1 MQSRL
6 TINCMPQYSADF
18 GKLTAFLR
26 SLDPSAIVVSIDSM
40 NAANRVYEL
49 QKALPN
55 AKIIARYVFPQDGGM
70 HTKPQAAGD
79 LRKYVVSPL
88 DAINA
93 WGDLGRDG
101 RMLYLANE
109 PQANGATQDDIGRLS
124 AWLLESIAIA
134 GDRGISL
141 CVANFG
147 VGHPALMGNGEY
159 DARFDDVLTAL
170 SKNRE
175 RHALGMH
182 VYQPADTFTRLDG
195 LIKRCKTLDITPPRV
210 HITEAGFDAGSGGDA
225 LNGYRS
231 RGFSGQQFAAFMVD
245 KVKNVYAPYIADDVL
260 QSVAVFC
267 WGGGAS
273 WKNFDVESDIDWQ
286 TTILDAANKGLLSVP
301 SKPVTKPFLTPVP
314 MPTDAGS
321 AIRIR
326 VTNTQGINLRSGPST
341 DYQTAG
347 SLENGHEVTLYQV
360 PFKQASN
367 GQLWRW
373 VSVDEKLGGW
383 VNSDALT
390 YVAVVVAPPPVIPLP
405 APAETPPPV
414 VIPDVPPLPLPT
426 AETFYLMSADD
437 RAKMLT
443 YLIGM
448 TNILIGLQET
458 TVSKAA

>member
-1 MQSRL
+1 MTSRL
-6 TINCMPQYSADF
+6 TVNCLPQYSADY
-18 GKLTAFLR
+18 GKLTVFLR
-26 SLDPSAIVVSIDSM
+26 SLDPSAIVISIDSM

-49 QKALPN
+49 QQTLPKAQV
-55 AKIIARYVFPQDGGM
+55 IARYVFPQDGGM
-70 HTKPQAAGD
+70 HTKPQAAND
-79 LRKYVVSPL
+79 TRKYVVSPL

-93 WGDLGRDG
+93 WGNLGKGG

-109 PQANGATQDDIGRLS
+109 PQANGALQDDIARLS
-124 AWLLESIAIA
+124 AWTLEAINLA
-134 GDRGISL
+134 NERNISL
-141 CVANFG
+141 CVLNFG
-147 VGHPALMGNGEY
+147 VGHPALMGSGEY

-195 LIKRCKTLDITPPRV
+195 LIKRCKTLGITPPRV

-245 KVKNVYAPYIADDVL
+245 KLKNVYAPYIADDVL

-267 WGGGAS
+267 WGGEHS
-273 WKNFDVESDIDWQ
+273 WKNFNVESDTDWQ
-286 TTILDAANKGLLSVP
+286 TTILEAANKGLLTVP
-301 SKPVTKPFLTPVP
+301 TKPLHPAYTIPAAVAGGRYVVSFLSDFINVRPAPIVTGTAPLTTLESSNVVTFLER
-314 MPTDAGS
+314 MEQGEQFWDKVRTD
-321 AIRIR
+321 
-326 VTNTQGINLRSGPST
+326 NGIEGWISRQDGKVLYTALATST
-341 DYQTAG
+341 
-347 SLENGHEVTLYQV
+347 
-360 PFKQASN
+360 
-367 GQLWRW
+367 
-373 VSVDEKLGGW
+373 
-383 VNSDALT
+383 
-390 YVAVVVAPPPVIPLP
+390 PPPVIPLP
-405 APAETPPPV
+405 APAPEPPPV
-414 VIPDVPPLPLPT
+414 VIPDDVPPLPLPT
-426 AETFYLMSADD
+426 AGMLYTMTADD